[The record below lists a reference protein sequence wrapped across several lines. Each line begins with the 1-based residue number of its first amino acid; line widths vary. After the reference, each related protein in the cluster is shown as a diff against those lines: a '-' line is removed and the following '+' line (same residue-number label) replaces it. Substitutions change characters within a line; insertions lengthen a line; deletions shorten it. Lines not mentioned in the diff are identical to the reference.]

1 MGPDC
6 YKDKDRFPSGPWCSE
21 GDFVLV
27 RPHAGTRIKI
37 HNKEFRIINDD
48 SVEGVVE
55 DPRGISRSQERVIAE
70 AEKKEVEQEEPDFEI
85 EGEEPEV
92 ELKVEDDTPKED
104 RNRSPMPK
112 EIVEDLEKDEL
123 ENYSDG
129 VKERLKQMKK
139 VWHDERRAKESAQRE
154 HQQAI
159 EMAKKALAENKR
171 LQEEA
176 KKGREAYLNSA
187 KKSVEYE
194 TEMAKRAYK
203 DAYESGDTDS
213 IVEAQTKLSE
223 ANYKRQQIE
232 NYVPPRQEEEN
243 SVNSRAVSGYWNEN
257 PVATLEKS
265 KKGKKGKKGKEGKIP
280 DSSKKNTI
288 IISRATLKDD
298 GQYNTE
304 SGDIVL
310 DKAYVNEDV
319 AQANVV
325 FKQENIRR
333 RIRTNGKMKTEILA
347 FNMVLLR
354 KKLNMFYHHQLSQI
368 LFQILNQL
376 IIRNQYQY

>member
-1 MGPDC
+1 M
-6 YKDKDRFPSGPWCSE
+6 
-21 GDFVLV
+21 
-27 RPHAGTRIKI
+27 
-37 HNKEFRIINDD
+37 
-48 SVEGVVE
+48 
-55 DPRGISRSQERVIAE
+55 AE

-92 ELKVEDDTPKED
+92 ELKVEDDTPEED

-159 EMAKKALAENKR
+159 EMAKKALAENKK

-223 ANYKRQQIE
+223 ANYRRQQIE

-243 SVNSRAVSGYWNEN
+243 SVNSTSTEAVKPQLDAKTMAWQERNTWYGTDEEMTSAALGLHQKLVRNKGDAYVGSDDYWSDVDNTMRRRFPEYFEGENSTDGGGKPVRAEN
-257 PVATLEKS
+257 KPATVVAPASRST
-265 KKGKKGKKGKEGKIP
+265 
-280 DSSKKNTI
+280 SSK
-288 IISRATLKDD
+288 R
-298 GQYNTE
+298 
-304 SGDIVL
+304 IVL
-310 DKAYVNEDV
+310 KQSQV
-319 AQANVV
+319 A
-325 FKQENIRR
+325 
-333 RIRTNGKMKTEILA
+333 LA
-347 FNMVLLR
+347 
-354 KKLNMFYHHQLSQI
+354 KKLGLTPEQYAKELRR
-368 LFQILNQL
+368 LENQ
-376 IIRNQYQY
+376 NG